1 MPPPPLKTDPKYG
14 CFPWWPEDG
23 NDWVHPDDVALARS
37 IIPSGRVFRRD
48 SSDGNY
54 LVMRYGEITLRVRRT
69 LWQEVEPE
77 GFELGDWVEV
87 LSRSLRN
94 EPRTGVIREMI
105 WDQQASVIHYLI
117 AVNDVPL
124 NEPYTRDDLQHV
136 LPTSEGSP
144 S

>member
-1 MPPPPLKTDPKYG
+1 MPLPPLKTDPKYG

-37 IIPSGRVFRRD
+37 IIPSGRIFRRD
-48 SSDGNY
+48 SSDGEY

-87 LSRSLRN
+87 LSLGLRN
-94 EPRTGVIREMI
+94 EPRTGVIREMF
-105 WDQQASVIHYLI
+105 WDPAGQRH
-117 AVNDVPL
+117 PL
-124 NEPYTRDDLQHV
+124 FHRGKRRAD
-136 LPTSEGSP
+136 
-144 S
+144 